1 MARHGEQGDQP
12 WYRTTAATVAAGG
25 LGAVLLAALVYA
37 IVQFSDDWTNPAPTV
52 LTTVGTPPPAPST
65 ESGRAPFVIT
75 PSGTS
80 TTFTTSVPVST
91 TEIAGPTGLTTTTT
105 TSDTSGTSATTT
117 TTTTTATTATTSAAP
132 VTPGDEETTT
142 RKRPRLNQTR
152 TFSP

>member
-1 MARHGEQGDQP
+1 VARHGEQGDQP

-37 IVQFSDDWTNPAPTV
+37 IVQFSDDWTNPAPTM

-91 TEIAGPTGLTTTTT
+91 TNIGVPTDQTTTG
-105 TSDTSGTSATTT
+105 SDTSATSTTSGTTT
-117 TTTTTATTATTSAAP
+117 TTTTTTTGGAGEQEP
-132 VTPGDEETTT
+132 TTT
-142 RKRPRLNQTR
+142 RKRPRLNETR